1 MVVCNA
7 VSLSE
12 CLVFSFVVSVV
23 TLGFLVTM
31 GPPALLRCNVR
42 VSVR

>member
-1 MVVCNA
+1 MVTKLF
-7 VSLSE
+7 SLKVQS
-12 CLVFSFVVSVV
+12 LVFGFVVSVV